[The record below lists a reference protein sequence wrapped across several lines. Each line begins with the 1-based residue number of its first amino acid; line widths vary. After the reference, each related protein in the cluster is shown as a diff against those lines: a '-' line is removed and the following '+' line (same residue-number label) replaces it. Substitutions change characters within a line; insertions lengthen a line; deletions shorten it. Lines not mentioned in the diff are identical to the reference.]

1 MTLVEIG
8 EQKVYFDGYLLE
20 NLQRMRE
27 IVKKDF
33 DNVFVTDG
41 GEGVGKSVLTMQIGK
56 FLDPSLSLDRVT
68 FSADEFMQA
77 VHAAQPEQC
86 VIYDEAYTGMSS
98 GDTMTKVNKV
108 LTKLLA
114 EVRQKRLIIIVTA
127 PSFFDLTKYIALW
140 RSRALIHCQLGG
152 ADGFERGYFS
162 FYNAERKKNLYLLG
176 KKLYNYKITR
186 PNFYGRFTKKY
197 VLDETE
203 YRAKK
208 LAALSKYKSVNSTA
222 AEGISKGQ
230 SLFWELCGHL
240 SRTKQ
245 MTYRQISMVLS
256 NPRRVVTEDSIS
268 RGASWT
274 AQKERVRTS
283 LATESN
289 SEEKKAEEEV

>member
-56 FLDPSLSLDRVT
+56 FLAPSLSLDRVT

-127 PSFFDLTKYIALW
+127 PSFFD
-140 RSRALIHCQLGG
+140 
-152 ADGFERGYFS
+152 
-162 FYNAERKKNLYLLG
+162 
-176 KKLYNYKITR
+176 
-186 PNFYGRFTKKY
+186 
-197 VLDETE
+197 
-203 YRAKK
+203 
-208 LAALSKYKSVNSTA
+208 
-222 AEGISKGQ
+222 
-230 SLFWELCGHL
+230 
-240 SRTKQ
+240 
-245 MTYRQISMVLS
+245 
-256 NPRRVVTEDSIS
+256 
-268 RGASWT
+268 
-274 AQKERVRTS
+274 
-283 LATESN
+283 
-289 SEEKKAEEEV
+289 